1 MIRTNLLAKIKF
13 FTVALFLTFTSL
25 LLTAQQRGADFSVE
39 VEDQAKGPGAES
51 FMSNPL
57 LLVIGA
63 LILVTAVVFILK
75 GRRK

>member
-39 VEDQAKGPGAES
+39 AEDQGKGPGAES

>member
-1 MIRTNLLAKIKF
+1 MIRTNLLAKIQF

-39 VEDQAKGPGAES
+39 AEDQGKGPGAES